1 MFLAQASIIIA
12 FTDGVASE
20 AGLLG
25 KPVALIAS
33 SHFASLANDGVLG

>member
-12 FTDGVASE
+12 FTDEVASGAE
-20 AGLLG
+20 LLG

-33 SHFASLANDGVLG
+33 SHFTSLAHDGVHG